1 MDLYQKTNYFYKKVP
16 EMKYNLE
23 PLTHLMIR
31 TTGESMYNKK
41 TLPKKINTCSIHLL
55 HSIDRTQSL
64 DKLDQRIH
72 FLKKHKLDILELEKK
87 HGYVDLTSDLFLN
100 SPFQSINAETIAQIS
115 SHYVTISGVGR
126 IAALKIVFPK
136 GIRIQVN
143 VCDVDWCLKK
153 RLIAIHSYYLYSQR
167 FSNLKKYG
175 LEEKEIQLS
184 IKKKTCKQRKTFLKT
199 RNNLIPWL

>member
-31 TTGESMYNKK
+31 TTGESMYKNK
-41 TLPKKINTCSIHLL
+41 TVSKKINTSSIHLL

-87 HGYVDLTSDLFLN
+87 YGYVDLTSDLFLN

-184 IKKKTCKQRKTFLKT
+184 IKKKTCKQLKTFLKT
-199 RNNLIPWL
+199 RNKLIPWL

>member
-31 TTGESMYNKK
+31 TTGESMYKNKIVSE
-41 TLPKKINTCSIHLL
+41 KINTFFIHLL

-72 FLKKHKLDILELEKK
+72 FLKKHKLEILELEKK

-100 SPFQSINAETIAQIS
+100 SPFQSINAETIAQLS
-115 SHYVTISGVGR
+115 SHYITISGVGR

-143 VCDVDWCLKK
+143 VCQVDWCLKK
-153 RLIAIHSYYLYSQR
+153 RLISIHSYYLYSQR

-175 LEEKEIQLS
+175 LEEKEIQLP
-184 IKKKTCKQRKTFLKT
+184 IKKKTCKNRKSFLKT
-199 RNNLIPWL
+199 RNKLIPWL